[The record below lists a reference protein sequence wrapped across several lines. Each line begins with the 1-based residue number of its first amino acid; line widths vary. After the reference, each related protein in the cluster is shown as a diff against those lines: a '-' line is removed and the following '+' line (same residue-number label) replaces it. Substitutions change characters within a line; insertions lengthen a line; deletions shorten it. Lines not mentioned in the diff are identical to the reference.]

1 MKGEIYNDKISKA
14 EILETIVNQF
24 EEVNKN
30 LTEAN
35 EKGSLGA
42 KVHYQH
48 EYDCMIEL
56 LAKLNICEVT
66 TN

>member
-1 MKGEIYNDKISKA
+1 MTKYQCKMTKA

-35 EKGSLGA
+35 ENGSLGEQ
-42 KVHYQH
+42 VHYQH
-48 EYDCMIEL
+48 EYNCMIDL